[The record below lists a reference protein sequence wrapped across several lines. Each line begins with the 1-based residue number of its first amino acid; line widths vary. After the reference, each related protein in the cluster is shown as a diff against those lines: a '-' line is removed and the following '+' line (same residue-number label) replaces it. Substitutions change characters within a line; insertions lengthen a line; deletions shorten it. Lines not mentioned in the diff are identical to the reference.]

1 MSSGSKPVY
10 FPLFALEMHE
20 QGRYLE
26 LADPRLEG
34 RVTSEE
40 VEKLVCVALC
50 CVHEDPT
57 LRPCMVTVVGML
69 EGGTPLT
76 QPRTE
81 SLNFLR
87 FYGRRFAEASMV
99 AGTNGQPT
107 VVLYPQANA
116 SLTSISGSHTSLSY
130 VSSQQISGPRLC

>member
-1 MSSGSKPVY
+1 MSKGGIWS
-10 FPLFALEMHE
+10 L
-20 QGRYLE
+20 

-57 LRPCMVTVVGML
+57 LRPCMVTVVGIL

-81 SLNFLR
+81 S
-87 FYGRRFAEASMV
+87 
-99 AGTNGQPT
+99 
-107 VVLYPQANA
+107 
-116 SLTSISGSHTSLSY
+116 
-130 VSSQQISGPRLC
+130 